1 MIKFNYNEP
10 EFKVIVSATEDVIA
24 TSLDPVDLTWDTG
37 SNNGEIPI
45 PMD

>member
-10 EFKVIVSATEDVIA
+10 EFKVIVSVSEDVIS
-24 TSLDPVDLTWDTG
+24 TSLDPVDMTWDTNLEG
-37 SNNGEIPI
+37 GEIPI